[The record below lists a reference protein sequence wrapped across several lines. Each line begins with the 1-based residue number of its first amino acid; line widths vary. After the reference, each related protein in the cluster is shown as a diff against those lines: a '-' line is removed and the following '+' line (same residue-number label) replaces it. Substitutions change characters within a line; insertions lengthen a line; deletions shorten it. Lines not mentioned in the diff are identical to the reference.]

1 MNCQANPDRLTFDD
15 QLNDYVPNPFDV
27 VTQAINVGET
37 RAENC
42 QLVFVGPPRFSPVDN
57 TSIINVGAGGVMN
70 PGDTISYTWRL
81 VPLKRSVGGW
91 DTLVYQIQGRGGMG
105 NRLLIGECRVPI
117 YVPPA
122 RAAEYKMVCTAPD
135 RLTFDNA
142 GGVYIPDPFTLTA
155 QVTNNGLAEG
165 QDLEVT
171 AQLPPD
177 MIFANGETATKVIGN
192 LAVNA
197 WVDVKWLVRPTAN
210 LTGADISYK
219 LCAQVKDRF
228 GRTGECCS
236 NVIVPPATKATLGLT
251 CATEYDT
258 LRVDRQRGTYE
269 DNPFVVTVKITNN
282 GDRPASNVKVVVL
295 PQSNELRV
303 LGDPERYVA
312 KTLDPK
318 VTTDTLMWNI
328 YAVPRSESSWIDIRF
343 VVTADG
349 LTSQQCIAPIYVPEV
364 GKPMLRCYTESSVKN
379 TNDTLFFNWNV
390 GGYTD
395 DNNQKDLFTV
405 TSYIFNDGAAQ
416 ANRVKA
422 TLLPPEGIVLDVGET
437 ASKELGD
444 LLVQGQTRVSW
455 NVRPIRQKTDA
466 LRTFSVQLNSDNAL
480 QQKCTQ
486 DVYVKGAP
494 KESTVRLPE
503 DRVGQYGEKIL
514 VPIFVDPTIGKD
526 MFVYKLNVQFD
537 EALVR
542 FVDAISTNTVT
553 ERGWTGPRAQ
563 LYAAKGTNRTNIVR
577 VEDYTTGTPLN
588 TKSEEVLVILVFE
601 AVLGGQS
608 DQMLDARTGALTFLR
623 SFETEQGSNLYS
635 SINSVD
641 ETEGNDVSL
650 TFIDGAITVS
660 GDCIVPLTAAEGY
673 MLTQNKPN
681 PFNPTTTIEYTLP
694 EETDVS
700 LTVFDQLGRQV
711 MTLVKAHQNAGRYSV
726 VFDGGNLASGNYVYR
741 LETPKFTK
749 TLHMILAR

>member
-1 MNCQANPDRLTFDD
+1 
-15 QLNDYVPNPFDV
+15 
-27 VTQAINVGET
+27 
-37 RAENC
+37 
-42 QLVFVGPPRFSPVDN
+42 
-57 TSIINVGAGGVMN
+57 
-70 PGDTISYTWRL
+70 
-81 VPLKRSVGGW
+81 
-91 DTLVYQIQGRGGMG
+91 
-105 NRLLIGECRVPI
+105 
-117 YVPPA
+117 
-122 RAAEYKMVCTAPD
+122 
-135 RLTFDNA
+135 
-142 GGVYIPDPFTLTA
+142 
-155 QVTNNGLAEG
+155 
-165 QDLEVT
+165 
-171 AQLPPD
+171 
-177 MIFANGETATKVIGN
+177 
-192 LAVNA
+192 
-197 WVDVKWLVRPTAN
+197 
-210 LTGADISYK
+210 
-219 LCAQVKDRF
+219 
-228 GRTGECCS
+228 
-236 NVIVPPATKATLGLT
+236 
-251 CATEYDT
+251 
-258 LRVDRQRGTYE
+258 
-269 DNPFVVTVKITNN
+269 
-282 GDRPASNVKVVVL
+282 
-295 PQSNELRV
+295 
-303 LGDPERYVA
+303 
-312 KTLDPK
+312 
-318 VTTDTLMWNI
+318 
-328 YAVPRSESSWIDIRF
+328 
-343 VVTADG
+343 
-349 LTSQQCIAPIYVPEV
+349 
-364 GKPMLRCYTESSVKN
+364 
-379 TNDTLFFNWNV
+379 
-390 GGYTD
+390 
-395 DNNQKDLFTV
+395 
-405 TSYIFNDGAAQ
+405 
-416 ANRVKA
+416 
-422 TLLPPEGIVLDVGET
+422 
-437 ASKELGD
+437 
-444 LLVQGQTRVSW
+444 
-455 NVRPIRQKTDA
+455 
-466 LRTFSVQLNSDNAL
+466 
-480 QQKCTQ
+480 
-486 DVYVKGAP
+486 
-494 KESTVRLPE
+494 
-503 DRVGQYGEKIL
+503 VGQYGEKIL